1 MCGSFLHF
9 LISYSIPYT
18 LIGPASV
25 CFSIL
30 PASHG
35 ADSTATATTARTS
48 HGPGRTYEPGWS
60 VPAIATCL
68 ASRCSAY
75 MAACYSPGVAS
86 RLTSTMAGTSC
97 GPGRASTVTCELDRS
112 FPAINSCMA
121 GAACYS
127 PGLAS
132 RHTSLYR
139 SRSLSSPPLS
149 RADSCMAAAS
159 MFGPGATSVLAL
171 YAAEVAGAGAELGT
185 AELTL
190 GPGCS
195 SVQQSVQDTCA
206 DHPALQ
212 TYPAI
217 YWPGF
222 GRAIHYRV
230 GEQFLSPPG
239 LQLSATPFSYVRGGG
254 LQQYGTKEDETHGKA
269 ASYAHCQ
276 TAVQCTVYSVTVHFL
291 LDVMYKLYI
300 SPASRIRPTGLSS

>member
-1 MCGSFLHF
+1 
-9 LISYSIPYT
+9 
-18 LIGPASV
+18 
-25 CFSIL
+25 
-30 PASHG
+30 
-35 ADSTATATTARTS
+35 
-48 HGPGRTYEPGWS
+48 
-60 VPAIATCL
+60 
-68 ASRCSAY
+68 
-75 MAACYSPGVAS
+75 
-86 RLTSTMAGTSC
+86 MAGS
-97 GPGRASTVTCELDRS
+97 
-112 FPAINSCMA
+112 
-121 GAACYS
+121 ACYS

-139 SRSLSSPPLS
+139 SRSLSSPRSP
-149 RADSCMAAAS
+149 APTPAWQQPACW
-159 MFGPGATSVLAL
+159 PGATSVLAL

-190 GPGCS
+190 GPG
-195 SVQQSVQDTCA
+195 SVQDTCA

-217 YWPGF
+217 YWPGYAAGI

-230 GEQFLSPPG
+230 GEQFLSSPG

-291 LDVMYKLYI
+291 LDVM
-300 SPASRIRPTGLSS
+300 

>member
-1 MCGSFLHF
+1 
-9 LISYSIPYT
+9 
-18 LIGPASV
+18 
-25 CFSIL
+25 
-30 PASHG
+30 
-35 ADSTATATTARTS
+35 
-48 HGPGRTYEPGWS
+48 
-60 VPAIATCL
+60 
-68 ASRCSAY
+68 
-75 MAACYSPGVAS
+75 
-86 RLTSTMAGTSC
+86 MAGS
-97 GPGRASTVTCELDRS
+97 
-112 FPAINSCMA
+112 
-121 GAACYS
+121 ACYS

-230 GEQFLSPPG
+230 GEQFLSPPS

-254 LQQYGTKEDETHGKA
+254 LQQYGTKEDGTQARRPATRTARPRSLPKA
-269 ASYAHCQ
+269 TPP
-276 TAVQCTVYSVTVHFL
+276 TA
-291 LDVMYKLYI
+291 
-300 SPASRIRPTGLSS
+300 

>member
-1 MCGSFLHF
+1 MYIYVWLVFTFSDFSLHS
-9 LISYSIPYT
+9 LHTDRPRLS
-18 LIGPASV
+18 
-25 CFSIL
+25 L
-30 PASHG
+30 PSSHG

-60 VPAIATCL
+60 VPAIATCS

-75 MAACYSPGVAS
+75 MAACYSSGVAS
-86 RLTSTMAGTSC
+86 RLTSIMAGTSC

-112 FPAINSCMA
+112 FPAIDSCMA

-127 PGLAS
+127 PGSAS

-190 GPGCS
+190 GPG
-195 SVQQSVQDTCA
+195 SVQDTCA

-217 YWPGF
+217 YWPGYAAGI

-230 GEQFLSPPG
+230 GEQFLSPRACSSPPPPSPMFAG
-239 LQLSATPFSYVRGGG
+239 AGCSN
-254 LQQYGTKEDETHGKA
+254 
-269 ASYAHCQ
+269 
-276 TAVQCTVYSVTVHFL
+276 TAPRRTRRTARRPAMRTARPRYSVQFTVSQFTFSL
-291 LDVMYKLYI
+291 MSCMYKLYI
-300 SPASRIRPTGLSS
+300 SPESDRPH

>member
-1 MCGSFLHF
+1 
-9 LISYSIPYT
+9 
-18 LIGPASV
+18 
-25 CFSIL
+25 
-30 PASHG
+30 
-35 ADSTATATTARTS
+35 
-48 HGPGRTYEPGWS
+48 
-60 VPAIATCL
+60 
-68 ASRCSAY
+68 
-75 MAACYSPGVAS
+75 
-86 RLTSTMAGTSC
+86 MAGS
-97 GPGRASTVTCELDRS
+97 
-112 FPAINSCMA
+112 
-121 GAACYS
+121 ACYS

-217 YWPGF
+217 YWPGYVAGI
-222 GRAIHYRV
+222 GRAIHYRA
-230 GEQFLSPPG
+230 GEQLLSPPG
-239 LQLSATPFSYVRGGG
+239 LQLSATPF
-254 LQQYGTKEDETHGKA
+254 
-269 ASYAHCQ
+269 C
-276 TAVQCTVYSVTVHFL
+276 L
-291 LDVMYKLYI
+291 LLC
-300 SPASRIRPTGLSS
+300 

>member
-1 MCGSFLHF
+1 MCGSFLNF
-9 LISYSIPYT
+9 LISHSIPYT

-25 CFSIL
+25 CFSVL
-30 PASHG
+30 PSSHG
-35 ADSTATATTARTS
+35 AGSTATATTARTS

-60 VPAIATCL
+60 VPAIATCS

-112 FPAINSCMA
+112 FPAIDTCMA

-127 PGLAS
+127 PGSAS

-222 GRAIHYRV
+222 GRAIHYWV

-239 LQLSATPFSYVRGGG
+239 LQLNCRT
-254 LQQYGTKEDETHGKA
+254 TD
-269 ASYAHCQ
+269 
-276 TAVQCTVYSVTVHFL
+276 
-291 LDVMYKLYI
+291 
-300 SPASRIRPTGLSS
+300 SSN